1 MEGISDT
8 QRILELQFTQSFTT
22 GNLIID
28 TLIKGFIITLTG
40 ALFLNIKNLI
50 IDRDYYMD
58 KFFDLLGIKLGR
70 NELNFSGSL
79 NNTGSGTQFNFSS
92 KLRAILH
99 HLEKISTTNSS
110 IKKLNEFV
118 LEDREYEEEGMKRK
132 AEHLL
137 PEKIEVEKDV
147 FCEVSILK

>member
-1 MEGISDT
+1 
-8 QRILELQFTQSFTT
+8 
-22 GNLIID
+22 
-28 TLIKGFIITLTG
+28 
-40 ALFLNIKNLI
+40 
-50 IDRDYYMD
+50 MD
-58 KFFDLLGIKLGR
+58 KFFILFGIKLGR

-118 LEDREYEEEGMKRK
+118 VEDREYEEEGMKRN

-137 PEKIEVEKDV
+137 PEKIEVEKDI
-147 FCEVSILK
+147 FCEVSIYNYVAVSFHCSAYLLLSIKIVSIEIVLGLQKLCFSLKNIVDLK

>member
-1 MEGISDT
+1 
-8 QRILELQFTQSFTT
+8 
-22 GNLIID
+22 
-28 TLIKGFIITLTG
+28 
-40 ALFLNIKNLI
+40 
-50 IDRDYYMD
+50 MD

-79 NNTGSGTQFNFSS
+79 NNTESGTQFNFSS

-99 HLEKISTTNSS
+99 HLEKISTSNSS

-118 LEDREYEEEGMKRK
+118 VEDREYEEEGMKRK

-137 PEKIEVEKDV
+137 PETIEVEKDV
-147 FCEVSILK
+147 FCEVSCNIF

>member
-1 MEGISDT
+1 
-8 QRILELQFTQSFTT
+8 
-22 GNLIID
+22 
-28 TLIKGFIITLTG
+28 
-40 ALFLNIKNLI
+40 
-50 IDRDYYMD
+50 MD
-58 KFFDLLGIKLGR
+58 KIFNLLGIKTGR

-79 NNTGSGTQFNFSS
+79 NNTGSGTQFNLSS

-118 LEDREYEEEGMKRK
+118 VEDREYEEEGMKRK

-137 PEKIEVEKDV
+137 PEKIEVEKGV
-147 FCEVSILK
+147 FCEVSYATSNGDANKKEKEVQLKIYSNVVKIPELVDLVRQWEKAYEEQSRNELKFSGSLN

>member
-1 MEGISDT
+1 MYALTIYIE
-8 QRILELQFTQSFTT
+8 
-22 GNLIID
+22 N
-28 TLIKGFIITLTG
+28 LIKGLIITLTG

-50 IDRDYYMD
+50 RDRDYYMD
-58 KFFDLLGIKLGR
+58 KFFDLLGIKFGR

-118 LEDREYEEEGMKRK
+118 VEDREYEEEGMKRK

-147 FCEVSILK
+147 FCEVSIFKILAVRKFK